1 MKKIKV
7 ENILSNNGNKIPN
20 QFIITDYKNNCEI
33 FQSYNSVIAKKIYD
47 GSGTVYLDEHYWD
60 YSKTTGTYRN
70 NFLGENKN
78 LTQLKINS
86 GEYILTNL
94 NK

>member
-1 MKKIKV
+1 MIKV
-7 ENILSNNGNKIPN
+7 RNMKSSRGNTVAN
-20 QFIITDYKNNCEI
+20 QFIIEGDNWEI

>member
-1 MKKIKV
+1 MIKV
-7 ENILSNNGNKIPN
+7 RNMKSSRGNTVAN
-20 QFIITDYKNNCEI
+20 QFIIEGDNWEI

-86 GEYILTNL
+86 GEYNLTNL

>member
-1 MKKIKV
+1 MIKV
-7 ENILSNNGNKIPN
+7 RNMKSSRGNTVAN
-20 QFIITDYKNNCEI
+20 QFIIEGDNWEI
-33 FQSYNSVIAKKIYD
+33 FQSYNPVIAKKIYD

>member
-1 MKKIKV
+1 MIKV
-7 ENILSNNGNKIPN
+7 RNMKSSRGNTVAN
-20 QFIITDYKNNCEI
+20 QFIIEGENWEI
-33 FQSYNSVIAKKIYD
+33 FQRYNSVIAKKIYD

>member
-1 MKKIKV
+1 MIKV
-7 ENILSNNGNKIPN
+7 RNMKSSRGNTVAN
-20 QFIITDYKNNCEI
+20 QFIIEGDNWEI
-33 FQSYNSVIAKKIYD
+33 FQSYNSVIAKKIYE

>member
-1 MKKIKV
+1 MIKV
-7 ENILSNNGNKIPN
+7 RNMKSSRGNTVAN
-20 QFIITDYKNNCEI
+20 QFIIEGDNWEI

-60 YSKTTGTYRN
+60 YSRTTGTYRN
-70 NFLGENKN
+70 SFLGENKN

>member
-1 MKKIKV
+1 MIKV
-7 ENILSNNGNKIPN
+7 RNMESSRGNTVAN
-20 QFIITDYKNNCEI
+20 QFIIEGDNWEI

>member
-1 MKKIKV
+1 MIKV
-7 ENILSNNGNKIPN
+7 RNMKSSRGNTVAN
-20 QFIITDYKNNCEI
+20 QFIIEGDNWEI

-70 NFLGENKN
+70 SFLGENKN

>member
-1 MKKIKV
+1 MIKV
-7 ENILSNNGNKIPN
+7 RNMKSSRGNTVAN
-20 QFIITDYKNNCEI
+20 QFIIEGDNWEI

-60 YSKTTGTYRN
+60 YSRTTGTYRN
-70 NFLGENKN
+70 SFLGENKN

-86 GEYILTNL
+86 GKYILTNL